1 MENINMYATA
11 IPACKRFIELKQKIG
26 WDRALQKV
34 CHDWQF

>member
-1 MENINMYATA
+1 MEIQKMYSRA
-11 IPACKRFIELKQKIG
+11 IPACKQFIILKQKIG